1 MARYW
6 DKSQLDRVW
15 RNRQRKVS
23 THPLKEGVQFFL
35 KKVVYPRH
43 KKMSAVARAWTELL
57 PAELREH
64 SWLAG
69 VQKGQLR
76 VLVDSAPHLYE
87 LNLLVKGGLLNQLR
101 DLCPNVSLSAIR
113 LERGVW
119 YRVDAD
125 GNKII
130 DL

>member
-15 RNRQRKVS
+15 RNRQRPGTV
-23 THPLKEGVQFFL
+23 HPLKEGVQFFL
-35 KKVVYPRH
+35 KKVVYPRE
-43 KKMSAVARAWTELL
+43 KKMSAVAHAWTELL
-57 PAELREH
+57 PEELQEH

-69 VQKGQLR
+69 IQKGQLK
-76 VLVDSAPHLYE
+76 VLVDSAAHLYE

-113 LERGVW
+113 LERGMW

-130 DL
+130 NL